1 MDTFHAVILS
11 KNLNIRVLTRDD
23 ASALRVD
30 SSQQKC
36 QISKSKQDES
46 SQRVSI
52 KPLKCYS
59 QTSSV

>member
-23 ASALRVD
+23 ANALRVD
-30 SSQQKC
+30 SSRQKC

-52 KPLKCYS
+52 KP
-59 QTSSV
+59 

>member
-30 SSQQKC
+30 SSRQKC

>member
-23 ASALRVD
+23 ESALRVD
-30 SSQQKC
+30 SSRQKC

-52 KPLKCYS
+52 KP
-59 QTSSV
+59 